1 MTTAAE
7 QIIAQATARQREA
20 ADPEAS
26 VWVSASAGSGK
37 TKVLVDR
44 VLSLLLRGS
53 EPGKIL
59 CLTFTKAAAAEM
71 ANRLSGRLAA
81 WVTAGDAK
89 LRADLEELTG
99 GAVEDDLLPRAR
111 ALFARVL
118 DTPGGIKIQ
127 TIHAFCQALLGRF
140 PLEAEVA
147 PNAKVLDEH
156 EAVDL
161 LETARVEVLAQALEA
176 EVAPNAK
183 VLDEHEAAD
192 LLETARVEVLA
203 QALDGQGR
211 LSDAIGVLIAHLQE
225 ERFTEVVRQLIH
237 ERGRLAELIAAR
249 GGVDRL
255 GEAVFALLGVD
266 PADTPQTV
274 TAQACTEG
282 AFDRPGL
289 KLAMQAWHHGS
300 DPEQKKSAALA
311 TWLAADDTAREETFD
326 AHCSLFLTGEGKP
339 RQRLLTKKPA
349 EEFPGALE
357 ALQNEAERLL
367 LVAEKRNAITVA
379 RATRA
384 LLILGDAIIAAYQR
398 HKEARVLLDY
408 DDLIHFSAR
417 LLARQGG
424 VSWVL
429 FKLDGGLDHLLV
441 DEAQDTSPEQWRIVE
456 MLTSEFF
463 TGAGAHEDRDESLRT
478 VFAVGDPKQSIYSF
492 QGADPAE
499 FQRLRDLFRERAQQ
513 ARHRWRP
520 VSLAV
525 SFRSTEAVLRTVDAV
540 FAAAEAQDGVLFGE
554 PEISHLAKRLGEAGQ
569 IEVWPPAPAAET
581 SELESWALPLPG
593 QQDSPA
599 PQRLAR
605 LVARRIWYWTQSD
618 AGAEDPDCRLA
629 ARGRR
634 IQPGDVMILVRRRNS
649 FITELV
655 RELKTLGVPV
665 AGVDRMRLTEQ
676 LAVMDLMALGRVLLL
691 PEDDLTLACVL
702 KGPFIGFSE
711 EQLFTLAHGRGRR
724 RLWERL
730 GDAAKEDE
738 SFAAARRF
746 LEDLAG
752 QADYVAPFELYSGL
766 LGAGRG
772 REKILARLGPDA
784 ADPLDEFLSLALSY
798 ERENAPSLEGFLH
811 WLSAGELEI
820 KRDLEQAHGAVRLM
834 TVHGSKGLEA
844 PVVIL
849 PDTLQLPRPGDG
861 LLWVGDGPE
870 EALNK
875 PSMAKPS
882 LAVWPVKRDYDLP
895 ILGEARAAA
904 KRAQEQEYRRLL
916 YVALTRAED
925 RLYLCGWL
933 TKNAPSA
940 GNWYELVDHALG
952 RLAESGPGDGWG
964 AEAMDFDFTE
974 DLGAEGW
981 SGKGWRLARPQSA
994 PVAPEKP
1001 LPARAAAQPLQT
1013 LPDWAHRPAPPEP
1026 APPQPLAP
1034 SRPAEAEPPT
1044 RSPLGPDSGRR
1055 FRRGLLIHR
1064 LLQSLPDLAPAERA
1078 AAGRAFLQ
1086 SPLHDLGDDQ
1096 QDEILAEVLQVL
1108 QAPALAPLFGPGSRA
1123 EVPLAGLVETAAGPQ
1138 AIAGQVDRLLVEQE
1152 TVSLVDFKSQ
1162 RPAPERAED
1171 VPSLYLKQMAAYRAL
1186 LARIYPGR
1194 AIRSYLLWTDQPRLM
1209 QLSDALLRDY
1219 AP

>member
-7 QIIAQATARQREA
+7 QVIAEATAKQRQA

-53 EPGKIL
+53 APGKIL

-81 WVTAGDAK
+81 WVTAEEGA
-89 LRADLEELTG
+89 LRASLEELTG
-99 GAVEDDLLPRAR
+99 GPVDDDLLPRAR

-140 PLEAEVA
+140 PLEAG
-147 PNAKVLDEH
+147 
-156 EAVDL
+156 
-161 LETARVEVLAQALEA
+161 
-176 EVAPNAK
+176 VAPNAK

-203 QALDGQGR
+203 EALDGQGR
-211 LSDAIGVLIAHLQE
+211 LSDAITVLIAHLQE
-225 ERFTEVVRQLIH
+225 ERFTEVVQQLIH
-237 ERGRLAELIAAR
+237 ERGRLADLIAAR

-255 GEAVFALLGVD
+255 GEDIFALLGVD
-266 PADTPQTV
+266 PAETPQSV
-274 TAQACTEG
+274 TAAACAEG
-282 AFDRPGL
+282 AFDRAGL
-289 KLAMQAWHHGS
+289 KLAMEAWSKSS
-300 DPEQKKSAALA
+300 DAEKQKGAKLA
-311 TWLAADDTAREETFD
+311 DWLAAQQASRAEAFD
-326 AHCSLFLTGEGKP
+326 SHCRLFLTQKGEIQK
-339 RQRLLTKKPA
+339 RLLNKKPA
-349 EEFPGALE
+349 EDFPGALE
-357 ALQNEAERLL
+357 ALQNEAERLV

-384 LLILGDAIIAAYQR
+384 LLVLGDAIIGAYQR

-408 DDLIHFSAR
+408 DDLIHYSAR
-417 LLARQGG
+417 LLGRQGG

-463 TGAGAHEDRDESLRT
+463 AGEGAHESRDETLRT

-492 QGADPAE
+492 QRADPAE
-499 FQRLRDLFRERAQQ
+499 FQRLRDLFRQRAQQ
-513 ARHRWRP
+513 ARHKWRP

-554 PEISHLAKRLGEAGQ
+554 PEIRHLAKRLGEAGQ
-569 IEVWPPAPAAET
+569 VELWPPAPPAEAE
-581 SELESWALPLPG
+581 ELESWALPLPG
-593 QQDSPA
+593 RSDSPA
-599 PQRLAR
+599 PLRLAR
-605 LVARRIWYWTQSD
+605 LVARRIWYWTQ
-618 AGAEDPDCRLA
+618 APEGAADPQCRLA
-629 ARGRR
+629 AKGRR
-634 IQPGDVMILVRRRNS
+634 MRPGDVMILVRRRNS
-649 FITELV
+649 FIAELV

-702 KGPFIGFSE
+702 KGPFIGFDE
-711 EQLFTLAHGRGRR
+711 EQLFQLAYDRGRKS
-724 RLWERL
+724 LWQRL
-730 GDAAKEDE
+730 GDMAPTNEA
-738 SFAAARRF
+738 FAAARRF

-752 QADYVAPFELYSGL
+752 QADYVAPFELFSGL

-772 REKILARLGPDA
+772 REKILGRLGPDA
-784 ADPLDEFLSLALSY
+784 ADPLDEFLSLALTY

-811 WLSAGELEI
+811 WLSAGGLEI
-820 KRDLEQAHGAVRLM
+820 KRDLEQEHGAVRLM

-849 PDTLQLPRPGDG
+849 PDTLQLPTAADG
-861 LLWVGDGPE
+861 LLWVEDARAE
-870 EALNK
+870 DSRK
-875 PSMAKPS
+875 PP

-895 ILGEARAAA
+895 LLGEARAAR

-933 TKNAPSA
+933 TKNAPPQ
-940 GNWYELVDHALG
+940 GNWYQLVENALQ
-952 RLAESGPGDGWG
+952 RLAESGE
-964 AEAMDFDFTE
+964 AEAVDFDFTA

-981 SGKGWRLARPQSA
+981 AGPGWRLARPQTA
-994 PVAPEKP
+994 PMAAAAVVPEEAAEAAPERLP
-1001 LPARAAAQPLQT
+1001 EALPA
-1013 LPDWAHRPAPPEP
+1013 WARQAAPPEP

-1034 SRPAEAEPPT
+1034 SRPAEAEPPS

-1064 LLQSLPDLAPAERA
+1064 LLQSLPDLPASDRA
-1078 AAGRAFLQ
+1078 AAGQAFLA
-1086 SPLHDLGDDQ
+1086 SPLHDLGRDQ
-1096 QDEILAEVLQVL
+1096 QQEILAEVLKVL
-1108 QAPALAPLFGPGSRA
+1108 EAPELAPLFGSGSRA

-1138 AIAGQVDRLLVEQE
+1138 AIAGQVDRLLVENE
-1152 TVSLVDFKSQ
+1152 TVSLIDFKSQ
-1162 RPAPERAED
+1162 RPAPAAPED

>member
-1 MTTAAE
+1 MSTAAE
-7 QIIAQATARQREA
+7 KIIAEATARQREA
-20 ADPEAS
+20 ADPAAS

-71 ANRLSGRLAA
+71 ANRLSARLAA
-81 WVTAGDAK
+81 WVTAEEGA
-89 LRADLEELTG
+89 LRAGLEELTG
-99 GAVEDDLLPRAR
+99 GPVDDDLLPRAR

-140 PLEAEVA
+140 PLEAG
-147 PNAKVLDEH
+147 
-156 EAVDL
+156 
-161 LETARVEVLAQALEA
+161 
-176 EVAPNAK
+176 VAPNAK

-203 QALDGQGR
+203 EALEGQGR

-225 ERFTEVVRQLIH
+225 ERFTEVVQQLIH
-237 ERGRLAELIAAR
+237 ERGRLGELIEAR

-266 PADTPQTV
+266 PAETPEGV
-274 TAQACTEG
+274 TAAACAEG
-282 AFDRPGL
+282 AFDRAGL
-289 KLAMQAWHHGS
+289 KLAMEAWSNSS
-300 DPEQKKSAALA
+300 DAEKKKGASLA
-311 TWLAADDTAREETFD
+311 DWLAADPPARGEALE
-326 AHCSLFLTGEGKP
+326 AYCGLFLTGEGKP
-339 RQRLLTKKPA
+339 RQRLINKKPA
-349 EEFPGALE
+349 EDFPGALE
-357 ALQNEAERLL
+357 ALQNEAERLV

-384 LLILGDAIIAAYQR
+384 LLVLGDAVIKAYQR

-408 DDLIHFSAR
+408 DDLIHFSAK

-463 TGAGAHEDRDESLRT
+463 AGEGAHESREETLRT

-499 FQRLRDLFRERAQQ
+499 FQRLRDLFRLRAQQ
-513 ARHRWRP
+513 ARHTWRP

-554 PEISHLAKRLGEAGQ
+554 SEIRHLAKRLGEAGQ
-569 IEVWPPAPAAET
+569 VELWPPAPPAEAE
-581 SELESWALPLPG
+581 ELESWALPLPG
-593 QQDSPA
+593 RSDSPA
-599 PQRLAR
+599 PLRLAR
-605 LVARRIWYWTQSD
+605 LVARRIWYWTQAPEG
-618 AGAEDPDCRLA
+618 AGDPACQLTAKD
-629 ARGRR
+629 RR
-634 IQPGDVMILVRRRNS
+634 MRPGDVMILVRRRNS

-676 LAVMDLMALGRVLLL
+676 LAVMDVMALGRVLLL

-702 KGPFIGFSE
+702 KGPFIGFGE
-711 EQLFTLAHGRGRR
+711 DQLFRLAHGRGRKSLWQ
-724 RLWERL
+724 RLSEM
-730 GDAAKEDE
+730 APENEA
-738 SFAAARRF
+738 FAAARRF

-772 REKILARLGPDA
+772 REKILGRLGPDA
-784 ADPLDEFLSLALSY
+784 ADPLDEFLSLALAY

-811 WLSAGELEI
+811 WLAAGELEI
-820 KRDLEQAHGAVRLM
+820 KRDLEQEHGAVRLM

-849 PDTLQLPRPGDG
+849 PDTLQLPAAGDG
-861 LLWVGDGPE
+861 LLWVDDG
-870 EALNK
+870 K
-875 PSMAKPS
+875 AKASGTAS

-895 ILGEARAAA
+895 LLGEARAAR

-916 YVALTRAED
+916 YVALTRAQD

-933 TKNAPSA
+933 TRNAPPQ
-940 GNWYELVDHALG
+940 GNWYQLVENALA
-952 RLAESGPGDGWG
+952 RLAEGGE
-964 AEAMDFDFTE
+964 AEAVDFDFTA

-981 SGKGWRLARPQSA
+981 AGPGWRLARPQTA
-994 PVAPEKP
+994 PVAAPVVVEAAPEE
-1001 LPARAAAQPLQT
+1001 AAEAAPEVLAET
-1013 LPDWAHRPAPPEP
+1013 LPGWARQPAPPEP

-1034 SRPAEAEPPT
+1034 SRPAEAEPPS

-1064 LLQSLPDLAPAERA
+1064 LLQSLPDLAAPERA
-1078 AAGRAFLQ
+1078 AAGRSFLA
-1086 SPLHDLGDDQ
+1086 SPLHGLADDQ
-1096 QDEILAEVLQVL
+1096 QAEILAEVLKVL
-1108 QAPALAPLFGPGSRA
+1108 EAPELAPLFGPGSRA
-1123 EVPLAGLVETAAGPQ
+1123 EVPLAGLVETVAGPQ
-1138 AIAGQVDRLLVEQE
+1138 AIAGQVDRLLVENGS
-1152 TVSLVDFKSQ
+1152 VSLIDFKSQ
-1162 RPAPERAED
+1162 RPAPEAPED
-1171 VPSLYLKQMAAYRAL
+1171 VPSLYLRQMAAYRAL

>member
-1 MTTAAE
+1 MTEAAQ
-7 QIIAQATARQREA
+7 QIIDQATARQREA
-20 ADPEAS
+20 ADPTSS

-44 VLSLLLRGS
+44 VLGLLLRGA

-71 ANRLSGRLAA
+71 ANRLSGKLAE
-81 WVTAGDAK
+81 WVTAEETA
-89 LRADLEELTG
+89 LRASLAELTG
-99 GAVEDDLLPRAR
+99 RTVEDDLLPRAR

-140 PLEAEVA
+140 PLEA
-147 PNAKVLDEH
+147 K
-156 EAVDL
+156 
-161 LETARVEVLAQALEA
+161 
-176 EVAPNAK
+176 VAPNAK

-203 QALDGQGR
+203 EALDGQGR
-211 LSDAIGVLIAHLQE
+211 LSDAITVLIAHLQE
-225 ERFTEVVRQLIH
+225 ERFTEVVKQLIH
-237 ERGRLAELIAAR
+237 ERGRLADLITAR

-255 GEAVFALLGVD
+255 GEEIFALLGVD
-266 PADTPQTV
+266 PAETPETV
-274 TAQACTEG
+274 TAAACSEG
-282 AFDRPGL
+282 AFDRAGL
-289 KLAMQAWHHGS
+289 KLAMQAWLNSS
-300 DPEQKKSAALA
+300 DAEQKKGAQLDA
-311 TWLAADDTAREETFD
+311 WLAGDDAVRAEAFD
-326 AHCSLFLTGEGKP
+326 RHCRLFLTQKGEIQK
-339 RQRLLTKKPA
+339 RLLNKKPA

-384 LLILGDAIIAAYQR
+384 LLVLGDAIIQAYQR

-408 DDLIHFSAR
+408 DDLIHCSAR

-463 TGAGAHEDRDESLRT
+463 TGEGAHEDRVAGAEEQTPRT

-499 FQRLRDLFRERAQQ
+499 FQRLRDLFRERAQR
-513 ARHRWRP
+513 ARHKWRP

-554 PEISHLAKRLGEAGQ
+554 PEIRHLAKRLGEAGQ
-569 IEVWPPAPAAET
+569 IEVWPPAPPAE
-581 SELESWALPLPG
+581 SEDLETWALPLPG
-593 QQDSPA
+593 AQDSPA
-599 PQRLAR
+599 PLRLAR
-605 LVARRIWYWTQSD
+605 LVARRIWYWTQ
-618 AGAEDPDCRLA
+618 APEGAADPDCQLTA
-629 ARGRR
+629 KGRR
-634 IQPGDVMILVRRRNS
+634 IRPGDVMILVRRRNS

-655 RELKTLGVPV
+655 RELKRLAVSV

-702 KGPFIGFSE
+702 KGPFVGLNE
-711 EQLFTLAHGRGRR
+711 DQLFSLAHGRGRR
-724 RLWERL
+724 SLWERL
-730 GDAAKEDE
+730 GEAARDDE
-738 SFAAARRF
+738 TFATARRF
-746 LEDLAG
+746 LEDLAR
-752 QADYVAPFELYSGL
+752 QADYVAPFELFSDL

-772 REKILARLGPDA
+772 REKILGRLGPDA
-784 ADPLDEFLSLALSY
+784 ADPLDEFLSLALAY

-820 KRDLEQAHGAVRLM
+820 KRDLEQEHGAVRLM

-844 PVVIL
+844 PLVIL
-849 PDTLQLPRPGDG
+849 PDTLQLPRPPDG
-861 LLWVGDGPE
+861 LLWVEDG
-870 EALNK
+870 K
-875 PSMAKPS
+875 AKPPLS
-882 LAVWPVKRDYDLP
+882 VWGVKRDYDLP
-895 ILGEARAAA
+895 ILGEARVATR
-904 KRAQEQEYRRLL
+904 RAQEQEYRRLL
-916 YVALTRAED
+916 YVALTRAQD
-925 RLYLCGWL
+925 RLYVCGWL
-933 TKNAPSA
+933 TRNAPSA
-940 GNWYELVDHALG
+940 GNWYELVSNAMG
-952 RLAESGPGDGWG
+952 RLAEGGAADGWG
-964 AEAMDFDFTE
+964 AEAVDFDFTGAGPQ

-981 SGKGWRLARPQSA
+981 AGQGWRLARPQEV
-994 PVAPEKP
+994 PVIVERAAPERSSAET
-1001 LPARAAAQPLQT
+1001 PAGA
-1013 LPDWAHRPAPPEP
+1013 LPDWACRPAPPEP

-1034 SRPAEAEPPT
+1034 SRPAEEEPPT

-1064 LLQSLPDLAPAERA
+1064 LLQSLPDLPAEVRA
-1078 AAGRAFLQ
+1078 AAGRTFLA
-1086 SPLHDLGDDQ
+1086 SPLHDLEEAQ
-1096 QDEILAEVLQVL
+1096 REEILAEVLGVL
-1108 QAPALAPLFGPGSRA
+1108 QATELAPLFGPGSRA

-1138 AIAGQVDRLLVEQE
+1138 AIAGQVDRLLVEKNA
-1152 TVSLVDFKSQ
+1152 VSIIDFKSQ
-1162 RPAPERAED
+1162 RPAPERPED
-1171 VPSLYLKQMAAYRAL
+1171 VPIIYLKQMAAYRAL
-1186 LARIYPGR
+1186 LAEIYPGR
-1194 AIRSYLLWTDQPRLM
+1194 QIRCFLLWTDQPRLM
-1209 QLSDALLRDY
+1209 QLSDALLGDY

>member
-1 MTTAAE
+1 MSTAAE
-7 QIIAQATARQREA
+7 KILAEATAKQREA

-81 WVTAGDAK
+81 WVTAGEAA
-89 LRADLEELTG
+89 LRASLEELTG
-99 GAVEDDLLPRAR
+99 GPVDDDLLPRAR

-140 PLEAEVA
+140 PLEAG
-147 PNAKVLDEH
+147 
-156 EAVDL
+156 
-161 LETARVEVLAQALEA
+161 
-176 EVAPNAK
+176 VAPNAK

-203 QALDGQGR
+203 AALDGQGR
-211 LSDAIGVLIAHLQE
+211 LAEAITVLIAHLQE
-225 ERFTEVVRQLIH
+225 ERFTEVVQQLIH
-237 ERGRLAELIAAR
+237 ERGRLAEVIAAR

-255 GEAVFALLGVD
+255 GEEVFALLGVD
-266 PADTPQTV
+266 PAETPEDV
-274 TAQACTEG
+274 TAAACAEG
-282 AFDRPGL
+282 AFDRAGL
-289 KLAMQAWHHGS
+289 RLAMEAWHNSS
-300 DPEQKKSAALA
+300 DKEKQKGATLA
-311 TWLAADDTAREETFD
+311 GWLAAEDAARTEAFD
-326 AHCSLFLTGEGKP
+326 SHVALFLTQKGEIQK
-339 RQRLLTKKPA
+339 RLLNKKPA
-349 EEFPGALE
+349 EDFPGALE
-357 ALQNEAERLL
+357 ALQDEAERLV

-384 LLILGDAIIAAYQR
+384 LLILGDAIIGAYQR

-463 TGAGAHEDRDESLRT
+463 TGEGAHENRDAALRT

-492 QGADPAE
+492 QRADPAE
-499 FQRLRDLFRERAQQ
+499 FQRLRGLFRERAKQ
-513 ARHRWRP
+513 ARHKWRP

-554 PEISHLAKRLGEAGQ
+554 PEIRHLARRLGEAGQ
-569 IEVWPPAPAAET
+569 VELWPPAPPAEAE
-581 SELESWALPLPG
+581 ELESWALPLPG
-593 QQDSPA
+593 RSDSPA
-599 PQRLAR
+599 PLRLAR
-605 LVARRIWYWTQSD
+605 LVARRIWYWTQ
-618 AGAEDPDCRLA
+618 APEGADDPQCRLA
-629 ARGRR
+629 AKGRR

-702 KGPFIGFSE
+702 KGPFIGFDE
-711 EQLFTLAHGRGRR
+711 DRLFRLAYDRGRKS
-724 RLWERL
+724 LWQRL
-730 GDAAKEDE
+730 GEMAPEDE
-738 SFAAARRF
+738 AFAAARRF
-746 LEDLAG
+746 LEDHAG

-772 REKILARLGPDA
+772 REKILGRLGPDA
-784 ADPLDEFLSLALSY
+784 ADPLDEFLSLALTY

-820 KRDLEQAHGAVRLM
+820 KRDLEQEHGAVRLM

-849 PDTLQLPRPGDG
+849 PDTLQLPSAADG
-861 LLWVGDGPE
+861 LLWVEDAKARE
-870 EALNK
+870 TRK
-875 PSMAKPS
+875 PP

-895 ILGEARAAA
+895 LLGEARAAR

-916 YVALTRAED
+916 YVALTRAQD

-933 TKNAPSA
+933 TKNTPPQ
-940 GNWYELVDHALG
+940 GNWYQLVDNALA
-952 RLAESGPGDGWG
+952 RLAEGGE
-964 AEAMDFDFTE
+964 AEAVDFDFTAE
-974 DLGAEGW
+974 SPGNLGAEGW
-981 SGKGWRLARPQSA
+981 AGPGWRLARPQTA
-994 PVAPEKP
+994 PVTAEAAAPE
-1001 LPARAAAQPLQT
+1001 AAAGST
-1013 LPDWAHRPAPPEP
+1013 VEALPDWARQAAPPEP

-1034 SRPAEAEPPT
+1034 SRPAEAEPPS

-1064 LLQSLPDLAPAERA
+1064 LLQSLPDLPEAERA
-1078 AAGRAFLQ
+1078 AAGRAFLA
-1086 SPLHDLGDDQ
+1086 SPLHDLGAEQ
-1096 QDEILAEVLQVL
+1096 QAEILAEVLKVL
-1108 QAPALAPLFGPGSRA
+1108 EAPELAPLFGPGSRA
-1123 EVPLAGLVETAAGPQ
+1123 EVPLAGLVETAVGPQ
-1138 AIAGQVDRLLVEQE
+1138 AIAGQVDRLLVESDS
-1152 TVSLVDFKSQ
+1152 VSFIDFKSQ
-1162 RPAPERAED
+1162 RPAPAAPED

>member
-1 MTTAAE
+1 MSTAAE
-7 QIIAQATARQREA
+7 KIIAEATAKQREA

-71 ANRLSGRLAA
+71 ANRLSAQLAG
-81 WVTAGDAK
+81 WVTADENT
-89 LRADLEELTG
+89 LRARLEKLTG
-99 GAVEDDLLPRAR
+99 GPVDDALLPRAR

-140 PLEAEVA
+140 PLEAG
-147 PNAKVLDEH
+147 
-156 EAVDL
+156 
-161 LETARVEVLAQALEA
+161 
-176 EVAPNAK
+176 VAPNAK

-203 QALDGQGR
+203 AALDGQGR
-211 LSDAIGVLIAHLQE
+211 LAEAISVLIAHLQE
-225 ERFTEVVRQLIH
+225 ERFTEVVQQLIH
-237 ERGRLAELIAAR
+237 ERGRLAELIDAR

-255 GEAVFALLGVD
+255 GEDVFALLGVD
-266 PADTPQTV
+266 PAETPEGV
-274 TAQACTEG
+274 TAAACTEG
-282 AFDRPGL
+282 AFDRAGL
-289 KLAMQAWHHGS
+289 KLAMEAWSNGS
-300 DPEQKKSAALA
+300 DPEKKKSAALA
-311 TWLAADDTAREETFD
+311 NWLAADGTAREESFD
-326 AHCSLFLTGEGKP
+326 AHCGLFLTQKGEVLK
-339 RQRLLTKKPA
+339 RLLTKKPA
-349 EEFPGALE
+349 EELPAALE
-357 ALQNEAERLL
+357 ALHNEAERLV

-384 LLILGDAIIAAYQR
+384 LLILGDAIIKAYQR
-398 HKEARVLLDY
+398 HKESRVLLDY
-408 DDLIHFSAR
+408 DDLIHFSAK

-441 DEAQDTSPEQWRIVE
+441 DEAQDTSPEQWHIVE

-463 TGAGAHEDRDESLRT
+463 TGEGAHENRDDTLRT

-492 QGADPAE
+492 QRADPAE

-513 ARHRWRP
+513 ARHKWRP

-554 PEISHLAKRLGEAGQ
+554 AEIAHLARRLGEAGQ
-569 IEVWPPAPAAET
+569 VELWPPAPPAEAE
-581 SELESWALPLPG
+581 ELESWALPLPG
-593 QQDSPA
+593 RSDSPA
-599 PQRLAR
+599 PLRLAR
-605 LVARRIWYWTQSD
+605 LVARRIWYWTQ
-618 AGAEDPDCRLA
+618 APEGAADPQCRLDA
-629 ARGRR
+629 KGRR

-702 KGPFIGFSE
+702 KGPFIGFDE
-711 EQLFTLAHGRGRR
+711 DQLFKLAYNRGRKS
-724 RLWERL
+724 LWQRL
-730 GDAAKEDE
+730 GEAAQEDATQEDAA
-738 SFAAARRF
+738 FAAARRF

-772 REKILARLGPDA
+772 REKILGRLGPDA
-784 ADPLDEFLSLALSY
+784 ADPLDEFLSLALTY

-820 KRDLEQAHGAVRLM
+820 KRDLEQEHGSVRLM

-861 LLWVGDGPE
+861 LLWVEDARA
-870 EALNK
+870 EASRK
-875 PSMAKPS
+875 PP
-882 LAVWPVKRDYDLP
+882 LAVWPVKSDYDLP
-895 ILGEARAAA
+895 LLGEARAAR

-916 YVALTRAED
+916 YVALTRAQD

-933 TKNAPSA
+933 TRNTPPQ
-940 GNWYELVDHALG
+940 GNWYQLVENALA
-952 RLAESGPGDGWG
+952 RLAESGE
-964 AEAMDFDFTE
+964 AEAVDFDFTA

-981 SGKGWRLARPQSA
+981 AGPGWRLARPQTA
-994 PVAPEKP
+994 PVAAEK
-1001 LPARAAAQPLQT
+1001 AAAPAEAPPEG
-1013 LPDWAHRPAPPEP
+1013 LPDWARQAAPPEP

-1034 SRPAEAEPPT
+1034 SRPAEAEPPS

-1064 LLQSLPDLAPAERA
+1064 LLQSLPDLADSERA
-1078 AAGRAFLQ
+1078 AAGRAFLA
-1086 SPLHDLGDDQ
+1086 SPLHDLGAEQ
-1096 QDEILAEVLQVL
+1096 QAEILAEVLKVL
-1108 QAPALAPLFGPGSRA
+1108 EAPELAPLFGPGSRA

-1138 AIAGQVDRLLVEQE
+1138 AIAGQVDRLLVENDS
-1152 TVSLVDFKSQ
+1152 VALIDFKSQ
-1162 RPAPERAED
+1162 RPAPAAPED

>member
-1 MTTAAE
+1 MSTAAE
-7 QIIAQATARQREA
+7 QVIAEATAKQRQA

-53 EPGKIL
+53 APGKIL

-81 WVTAGDAK
+81 WVTAEEGA
-89 LRADLEELTG
+89 LRASLEELTG
-99 GAVEDDLLPRAR
+99 GPVDDDLLPRAR

-140 PLEAEVA
+140 PLEAG
-147 PNAKVLDEH
+147 
-156 EAVDL
+156 
-161 LETARVEVLAQALEA
+161 
-176 EVAPNAK
+176 VAPNAK

-203 QALDGQGR
+203 EALDGQGR
-211 LSDAIGVLIAHLQE
+211 LSDAITVLIAHLQE
-225 ERFTEVVRQLIH
+225 ERFTEVVQQLIH
-237 ERGRLAELIAAR
+237 ERGRLADLIAAR

-255 GEAVFALLGVD
+255 GEDIFALLGVD
-266 PADTPQTV
+266 PAETPQSV
-274 TAQACTEG
+274 TAAACADG
-282 AFDRPGL
+282 AFDRAGL
-289 KLAMQAWHHGS
+289 KLAMEAWSNSS
-300 DPEQKKSAALA
+300 DAEKQKGAKLA
-311 TWLAADDTAREETFD
+311 DWLAAQQASRAEAFD
-326 AHCSLFLTGEGKP
+326 SHCRLFLTQKGEIQK
-339 RQRLLTKKPA
+339 RLLNKKPA
-349 EEFPGALE
+349 EDFPGALE
-357 ALQNEAERLL
+357 ALQNEAERLV

-384 LLILGDAIIAAYQR
+384 LLVLGDAIIGAYQR

-408 DDLIHFSAR
+408 DDLIHYSAR
-417 LLARQGG
+417 LLGRQGG

-463 TGAGAHEDRDESLRT
+463 AGEGAHESRDETLRT

-492 QGADPAE
+492 QRADPAE
-499 FQRLRDLFRERAQQ
+499 FQRLRDLFRQRAQQ
-513 ARHRWRP
+513 ARHKWRP

-554 PEISHLAKRLGEAGQ
+554 PEIRHLAKRLGEAGQ
-569 IEVWPPAPAAET
+569 VELWPPAPPAEAE
-581 SELESWALPLPG
+581 ELESWALPLPG
-593 QQDSPA
+593 RSDSPA
-599 PQRLAR
+599 PLRLAR
-605 LVARRIWYWTQSD
+605 LVARRIWYWTQ
-618 AGAEDPDCRLA
+618 APEGAADPQCRLA
-629 ARGRR
+629 AKGRR
-634 IQPGDVMILVRRRNS
+634 MRPGDVMILVRRRNS
-649 FITELV
+649 FIAELV

-702 KGPFIGFSE
+702 KGPFIGFDE
-711 EQLFTLAHGRGRR
+711 EQLFQLAYDRGRKS
-724 RLWERL
+724 LWQRL
-730 GDAAKEDE
+730 GDMAPTNEA
-738 SFAAARRF
+738 FAAARRF

-752 QADYVAPFELYSGL
+752 QADYVAPFELFSGL

-772 REKILARLGPDA
+772 REKILGRLGPDA
-784 ADPLDEFLSLALSY
+784 ADPLDEFLSLALTY

-811 WLSAGELEI
+811 WLSAGGLEI
-820 KRDLEQAHGAVRLM
+820 KRDLEQEHGAVRLM

-849 PDTLQLPRPGDG
+849 PDTLQLPTAADG
-861 LLWVGDGPE
+861 LLWVEDARAE
-870 EALNK
+870 DSRK
-875 PSMAKPS
+875 PP

-895 ILGEARAAA
+895 LLGEARAAR

-933 TKNAPSA
+933 TKNAPPQ
-940 GNWYELVDHALG
+940 GNWYQLVENALQ
-952 RLAESGPGDGWG
+952 RLAESGE
-964 AEAMDFDFTE
+964 AEAVDFDFTA

-981 SGKGWRLARPQSA
+981 AGPGWRLARPQTA
-994 PVAPEKP
+994 PMAAAAVVPEEAAEAAPERLP
-1001 LPARAAAQPLQT
+1001 EALPA
-1013 LPDWAHRPAPPEP
+1013 WARQAAPPEP

-1034 SRPAEAEPPT
+1034 SRPAEAEPPS

-1064 LLQSLPDLAPAERA
+1064 LLQSLPDLPASDRA
-1078 AAGRAFLQ
+1078 AAGQAFLA
-1086 SPLHDLGDDQ
+1086 SPLHDLGRDQ
-1096 QDEILAEVLQVL
+1096 QQEILAEVLKVL
-1108 QAPALAPLFGPGSRA
+1108 EAPELAPLFGPGSRA
-1123 EVPLAGLVETAAGPQ
+1123 EVPLAGLVETTAGPQ
-1138 AIAGQVDRLLVEQE
+1138 AIAGQVDRLLVENE
-1152 TVSLVDFKSQ
+1152 VVSLIDFKSQ
-1162 RPAPERAED
+1162 RPAPTAPED